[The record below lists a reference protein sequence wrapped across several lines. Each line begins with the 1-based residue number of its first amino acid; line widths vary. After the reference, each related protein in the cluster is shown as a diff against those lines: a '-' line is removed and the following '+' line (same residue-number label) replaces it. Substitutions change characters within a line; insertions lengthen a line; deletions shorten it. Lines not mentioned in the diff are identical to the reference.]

1 MPRPIRTKIIGLT
14 LRFAEEY
21 DVPVI
26 LEFIKEL
33 ADYEKLSHEV
43 VATEEKLKKS
53 LFGENSFAEVIIAEY
68 LTKPVGFC
76 LFFHNYSTF
85 LGRPGIYIEDIYI
98 KLEHRGLGFGKSIL
112 AYLAKLAV
120 ERDCGRIEW
129 SVLDWNI
136 NALNFYNDLGAEP
149 MNEWTVFRISGDTIS
164 QLSMEF

>member
-1 MPRPIRTKIIGLT
+1 MNRPIQTKIIGFR
-14 LRFAEEY
+14 LRFADVN

-53 LFGENSFAEVIIAEY
+53 LFGNAKAAEVIIAEY

-85 LGRPGIYIEDIYI
+85 LGRPGIYIEDIYVQ
-98 KLEHRGLGFGKSIL
+98 LEHRGLGYGKSIL
-112 AYLAKLAV
+112 TYLAKLAV

-136 NALNFYNDLGAEP
+136 NALNFYNDLGASA
-149 MNEWTVFRISGDTIS
+149 MDGWTSFRITGDNLL
-164 QLSMEF
+164 QLSREF